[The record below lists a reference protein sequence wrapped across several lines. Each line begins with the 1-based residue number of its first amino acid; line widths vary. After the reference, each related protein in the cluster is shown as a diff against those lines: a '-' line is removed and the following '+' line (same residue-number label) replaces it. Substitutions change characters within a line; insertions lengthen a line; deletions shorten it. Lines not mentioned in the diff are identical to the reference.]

1 LPPQTMEDK
10 MMTLPKPV
18 RTEEKPEEIRHWL
31 IECPLE
37 ESLAEADI
45 AVSRI
50 PHGMFSVILWNIKN
64 CSFWPKRAGCYQRC
78 VRKL

>member
-1 LPPQTMEDK
+1 MEDK

>member
-1 LPPQTMEDK
+1 MEDK
-10 MMTLPKPV
+10 TMMTLPKPV
-18 RTEEKPEEIRHWL
+18 GTEGKAEIRHWL

-37 ESLAEADI
+37 ERLAEADI
-45 AVSRI
+45 SVSRI
-50 PHGMFSVILWNIKN
+50 PHGMFSVIRWNIKN

>member
-1 LPPQTMEDK
+1 MEDK

-18 RTEEKPEEIRHWL
+18 AIEEKPEQIRQWL

-37 ESLAEADI
+37 ESMAEADI
-45 AVSRI
+45 AVRPMPL
-50 PHGMFSVILWNIKN
+50 PHGLFSVILWKIKN

-78 VRKL
+78 IRKL